1 MIGYLEMRDTSFTSD
16 STTPDGAASRGT
28 TANRIAVASLL
39 LAASALAVAPVEAQE
54 IRGILSDR
62 DSYTPIDIG
71 EVALLDSRLDTLAQA
86 ITDENGYFVFPL
98 PESGEYYVIAS
109 ALGYQALRSEPLFVG
124 ADEVRVVEIHMESRP
139 LPVEGIVVEARAD
152 EPQAVELR
160 STGFYERMAEGRGEY
175 LTPGQIAASEVR
187 WPQQLFW
194 GMRTVRVHQRSHE
207 RAGIWND
214 ILVIP
219 NRQSRGYCRPS
230 VYVDGRWIRE
240 DMIAE
245 GASLADIV
253 HKEEILAVEVYEW
266 PFGVPRLYTGKQACG
281 VILFWT
287 EYVDD
292 RSRPPHSSEADHP
305 IRRSP

>member
-1 MIGYLEMRDTSFTSD
+1 MIGVLTLRRS
-16 STTPDGAASRGT
+16 
-28 TANRIAVASLL
+28 AVCVVAM
-39 LAASALAVAPVEAQE
+39 ASALVAAPVGAQE
-54 IRGILSDR
+54 IRGILSDEA
-62 DSYTPIDIG
+62 SYSPVDVG
-71 EVALLDSRLDTLAQA
+71 EVVLVDAQLDTLART
-86 ITDENGYFVFPL
+86 ITDENGYFVFSL

-124 ADEVRVVEIHMESRP
+124 ADEVRVVEIRMESRP
-139 LPVEGIVVEARAD
+139 LPVEGIVVEARAN
-152 EPQAVELR
+152 EPQVVELR
-160 STGFYERMAEGRGEY
+160 STGFYERMTEGRGEY
-175 LTPGQIAASEVR
+175 LTPGQIVASKAR

-207 RAGIWND
+207 RPGIWND

-219 NRQSRGYCRPS
+219 NRQGAGYCRPS
-230 VYVDGRWIRE
+230 IYVDGRWIRE

-253 HKEEILAVEVYEW
+253 HKEEVLAVEVYEW

-292 RSRPPHSSEADHP
+292 RSR
-305 IRRSP
+305 